1 MKRKLISIF
10 LAAAILSGC
19 NNSTDPSAVST
30 TSETTQETSATEK
43 TTTAPVTTVATTTTE
58 DLDAETS
65 LINIGKNNFPIS
77 EISVHDGERG
87 IFNYKEIHIGNCDI
101 VTGNSIRVMDEE
113 SVKVRYST
121 GVLDYAEN
129 SAAESIIKGN
139 HADPDTNFFPYRD
152 FKSAYWIN
160 VHDPV
165 VTFSKVTKKE
175 MVTKSAVLAYEIGEK
190 IQVNAFIKK
199 NGDGCDIIIDPA
211 YMYNI
216 PLFTDRPEFYHFD
229 INGKEI
235 IADTLALNGVFGSKD
250 LKLDN
255 ENYVYAKIE
264 MQNLECSY
272 DTVDGYD
279 NKASVMSVEILS
291 EDIDAVIE
299 QPYEITNPNKD
310 AEPTEVYNAI
320 LKNLEK
326 LNTEDTYG
334 IELLDMDFDG
344 KPEVLVSKLHKD
356 GEYSWDWNTDVDIY
370 RVKDGD
376 LKYIDTINN
385 AHQVVYYSG
394 NTLGLKVLDNG
405 TRAWFSS
412 THKNRDGKDTGGYE
426 TDYLYTLKGDKLE
439 YTEVFSAV
447 VTGVSEN
454 EGGWTDV
461 EYDYYFMGEKI
472 VPEVTLGYD
481 PYYDPDYEYGEDE
494 ERPKPDYE
502 YYSWNGLEANFGMWE
517 LAGFIRA
524 RFCNDIKTS
533 YNLYSEW
540 LCSIDVKNPYDLTKY
555 ELSDRVISYRIAY
568 MVDGFYYGEYDTAIN
583 EYYYDFLGD
592 YAKPVIYLYPEE
604 KTDVSVSVEFKEG
617 GELTCTYPEYTDGW
631 NVTAM
636 PDGTLYD
643 ENGNEYYCLYWE
655 GEGSAKLDISKGFC
669 VKGEDTAEFL
679 REKLMYI
686 GLTAREAN
694 EFIIY
699 WLPLMEH
706 NEYNLITLHTDD
718 YSASVPLTISPAP
731 NSVIRVFMTFE
742 PVSEF
747 TEIDEQ
753 VLPSYERNGFT
764 VVEWGGSQRA

>member
-1 MKRKLISIF
+1 MKRKLISIL
-10 LAAAILSGC
+10 LAASILSGC
-19 NNSTDPSAVST
+19 NNSTDPSATST
-30 TSETTQETSATEK
+30 ASDTAQETSATKE
-43 TTTAPVTTVATTTTE
+43 TTTAPVTTPATTTTE
-58 DLDAETS
+58 DLNAETP
-65 LINIGKNNFPIS
+65 LTNILKKDIPIS
-77 EISVHDGERG
+77 SIDVNDGGERV
-87 IFNYKEIHIGNCDI
+87 IFYNQEIYDGNFEI
-101 VTGNSIRVMDEE
+101 ISGNSIRITEMECVD
-113 SVKVRYST
+113 VRYST

-129 SAAESIIKGN
+129 DAAKYIIRSDEN
-139 HADPDTNFFPYRD
+139 NYSHNFISYD
-152 FKSAYWIN
+152 KFKSAYWIN
-160 VHDPV
+160 YKYPM
-165 VTFSKVTKKE
+165 VTFSKVTRNE
-175 MVTKSAVLAYEIGEK
+175 MTTKSAVLSYEINSK

-211 YMYNI
+211 YMYNL
-216 PLFTDRPEFYHFD
+216 PLFTNRPERYKFD

-235 IADTLALNGVFGSKD
+235 IADTLALKGVFGNKD

-272 DTVDGYD
+272 DTFDGYD

-291 EDIDAVIE
+291 EDIDAIINE
-299 QPYEITNPNKD
+299 PFQITNPDKD
-310 AEPTEVYNAI
+310 PEPTEVYNAI
-320 LKNLEK
+320 LKNLDK

-344 KPEVLVSKLHKD
+344 KPEVLVSTLNKD
-356 GEYSWDWNTDVDIY
+356 DENFYNWSVDVDIY

-385 AHQVVYYSG
+385 AHMVVYSSG
-394 NTLGLKVLDNG
+394 NRLGLKVLDNG
-405 TRAWFSS
+405 TRAWFS
-412 THKNRDGKDTGGYE
+412 TAKINRDGKDTGDYQ
-426 TDYLYTLKGDKLE
+426 TDYLYTLEGDKLK

-447 VTGVSEN
+447 VTGRTEN
-454 EGGWTDV
+454 EGGWTDI

-472 VPEVTLGYD
+472 VPEIALGYD
-481 PYYDPDYEYGEDE
+481 PHYDPDYDYGDDIEKPE
-494 ERPKPDYE
+494 PDYE
-502 YYSWNGLEANFGMWE
+502 YYSWNGLTANYGMWE
-517 LAGFIRA
+517 LVGFIRA
-524 RFCNDIKTS
+524 RYCDDIELVH
-533 YNLYSEW
+533 NLYSDW
-540 LCSIDVKNPYDLTKY
+540 LCDSGKSIDMPRY

-568 MVDGFYYGEYDTAIN
+568 MVDGFYYGEYDTTFDD
-583 EYYYDFLGD
+583 YYYEFLGD

-604 KTDVSVSVEFKEG
+604 KTDISVSVEFKEG

-655 GEGSAKLDISKGFC
+655 GEGNAKLDISKGYC
-669 VKGEDTAEFL
+669 IKGEDTADFL

-699 WLPLMEH
+699 WLPLMED
-706 NEYNLITLHTDD
+706 NKYNLITLHTDD
-718 YSASVPLTISPAP
+718 YSASVPLNVSPAP
-731 NSVIRVFMTFE
+731 DTIIRVFMTFE

-747 TEIDEQ
+747 TEIEEQ

-764 VVEWGGSQRA
+764 LVEWGGSQRD